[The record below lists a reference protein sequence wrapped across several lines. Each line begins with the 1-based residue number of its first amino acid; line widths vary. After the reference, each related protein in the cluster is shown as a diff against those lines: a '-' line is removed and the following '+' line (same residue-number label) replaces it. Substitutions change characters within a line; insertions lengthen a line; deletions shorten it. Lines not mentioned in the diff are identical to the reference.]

1 MKSVIVHNHKM
12 LIQRKP
18 LRTAERRMRLC
29 VIIPLGD
36 GAKAQYPIKNEAEA
50 RHIYEEH
57 LRMNP
62 QIVPFLYER
71 SMS

>member
-1 MKSVIVHNHKM
+1 M

-29 VIIPLGD
+29 VVIPLGG
-36 GAKAQYPIKNEAEA
+36 GAKAQYPINNETEA
-50 RHIYEEH
+50 RHIYEEY

-62 QIVPFLYER
+62 QLVPVLFNR
-71 SMS
+71 NIS

>member
-1 MKSVIVHNHKM
+1 M

-29 VIIPLGD
+29 VVIPLGG
-36 GAKAQYPIKNEAEA
+36 GAKAQYPINNEAEA
-50 RHIYEEH
+50 RHIYEEY

-62 QIVPFLYER
+62 QLVPVLYER
-71 SMS
+71 SVS